1 MVKVSYKPIL
11 IAGLIMVVIGLI
23 GVSVTAPGV
32 IQEAVPDTAFN
43 IQSPPNEV
51 ELQNPMAEAEAV
63 SIMLIIVGWIV
74 SLFGWFGEHG
84 ACKTRRLKRIIT
96 IMTII
101 TDTIPAIATRTT
113 PRI

>member
-1 MVKVSYKPIL
+1 MGKNVVLCMVKVSYKPIL
-11 IAGLIMVVIGLI
+11 IAGLIMVVIGVI

-32 IQEAVPDTAFN
+32 IEEAVPDTAFN

-74 SLFGWFGEHG
+74 SLFGWFT
-84 ACKTRRLKRIIT
+84 KPDKKNLS
-96 IMTII
+96 
-101 TDTIPAIATRTT
+101 IPS
-113 PRI
+113 

>member
-1 MVKVSYKPIL
+1 MGKNVVLCMVKVSYKPIL
-11 IAGLIMVVIGLI
+11 IAGLIMVVIGVI

-32 IQEAVPDTAFN
+32 IEEAVPDTAFN

-74 SLFGWFGEHG
+74 SLFGWFP
-84 ACKTRRLKRIIT
+84 T
-96 IMTII
+96 
-101 TDTIPAIATRTT
+101 TDKKNPSIPS
-113 PRI
+113 